1 MLHMLFEDSMF
12 KENNLIMNALIIV
25 SNGLIAITGAVLYI
39 MVIIPAH

>member
-1 MLHMLFEDSMF
+1 MLFEDRIF

>member
-1 MLHMLFEDSMF
+1 MLHVLFEDSMF